1 MPSIWGTTYAAICSL
16 SPFGKRKRDERG
28 DPTAPA
34 AEGNTAM
41 SQNPPGI
48 AAEVGQPI
56 DKTGGDVE
64 ALFHYQQSSREQGEA
79 ARGNSIPLHTGISR
93 VERAQHASATTSL
106 GQRLE
111 ARKVARGLAAPTGSS
126 SHAAALVL
134 SKMTAPTTA
143 VAAGQGTIPLSCT
156 VSQNADLPAPSLN
169 ATHHRQAASSGLS
182 FALRASADIPVSEVQ
197 PKRLMFSTAA
207 DQNPSAVMPPQ
218 PGPIS
223 ASILPHQWMSIPTS
237 INRATHPATP
247 PPTRQL
253 NYSQALHTGLQT
265 QPVQQ
270 QRKEHGYRQ
279 DASIAQQRQRTQTL
293 PLSALDQKE
302 QEQTQ
307 RQHPSQISQQQ
318 PTWGA
323 SMQAQAQPWQHQ
335 SGPTYAGT
343 RQQDPDRNR
352 QQQHPQQQQ
361 QQQGSHSRTDRQQ
374 ARPHSARW
382 NGYQP
387 PQHPRPAT
395 AAELKELQ
403 REHSAE
409 HERNVQARLREPK
422 LKAHEL
428 VDFTTMFEGIDLE
441 DSDRRQRLHD
451 LERNLQQS
459 RMVSS
464 SGPVRARQAAQ
475 QQQGTQAQGM
485 RSDDASRPPTA
496 ADMEAIADRSR
507 NSYSDARTQQ
517 GLLQAQMGN
526 NHGPTSRQ
534 PNGCHPPAAAQQRPQ
549 QPIPAH
555 SPAAHPPPAPAPAPA
570 QRLQQLA
577 LGRHITHTFSSLAQP
592 PHTDLSK
599 QSNHQHQAQPQ
610 LPPQHQA
617 PQQRQRQAQQQPPAR
632 PAPSA
637 QLASLSLR
645 SPAALRVHAR
655 MASTQQEAEQ
665 IRRESKQRVDLILS
679 PALAVPQAEAEEAE
693 EVVLLEDSEPELIED
708 DMGEMDEG
716 EQEEAEVGEGEGE
729 ELEDEGAEGE
739 DEEADAEAGEDD
751 AGDWAVAGE
760 GGVGMPGEGR
770 RGLSGVQKAFVAT
783 VMDRTELTSEVR
795 TSTVRFANR
804 LGIPPSAKGVGGGGQ
819 PPAPVQ
825 GIRLDTA
832 SVGRCPDSPAPDK
845 DVARHLRKYAKPPT
859 PTPEARYDFVTH
871 IPCFPPFSPA
881 QVLARHIGSKLDLP
895 RGKLQCMKRGQW
907 LNDEVINVYMLMLQ
921 ERDGRLRGS
930 APLAT
935 APPPASSSSSRR
947 SPAPSGA
954 PLTLPRCH
962 FFSSFFYNKLYKD
975 LNTYTYANVKR
986 WTTPKKL
993 ETAGQGCKCLLDV
1006 DRIIMPI
1013 HCGMHWTC
1021 AVVDIKNESIYYYDS
1036 LMGEDATLLANLARW
1051 VADEALD
1058 KQGRALDTSRWTL
1071 HHPKHI
1077 PRQRNGCDCGVFAI
1091 TYANY
1096 LGLARPFDFRQ
1107 EVRARAR
1114 RRAPPPAWRLRW
1126 GAGRPGRCAASVPS
1140 CAASSHGALPPLAL
1154 NPPPQLLTLTCAQPP
1169 AARICAELGTT
1180 RHWQV
1185 SPGLD
1190 RRFPVHHPPS
1200 HAPQHLPDMEYFRG
1214 KVLSQLQASM
1224 VE

>member
-783 VMDRTELTSEVR
+783 VMDRTELTSEV
-795 TSTVRFANR
+795 
-804 LGIPPSAKGVGGGGQ
+804 
-819 PPAPVQ
+819 
-825 GIRLDTA
+825 
-832 SVGRCPDSPAPDK
+832 
-845 DVARHLRKYAKPPT
+845 
-859 PTPEARYDFVTH
+859 
-871 IPCFPPFSPA
+871 
-881 QVLARHIGSKLDLP
+881 LARHIGSKLDLP

-921 ERDGRLRGS
+921 LSQPLPPVRLTPP
-930 APLAT
+930 PLTCRQPHSPRSVTAACVAAHRSPPPPRLPPHLPPA
-935 APPPASSSSSRR
+935 APPPP
-947 SPAPSGA
+947 PAP

-1107 EVRARAR
+1107 E
-1114 RRAPPPAWRLRW
+1114 
-1126 GAGRPGRCAASVPS
+1126 
-1140 CAASSHGALPPLAL
+1140 
-1154 NPPPQLLTLTCAQPP
+1154 
-1169 AARICAELGTT
+1169 
-1180 RHWQV
+1180 
-1185 SPGLD
+1185 
-1190 RRFPVHHPPS
+1190 
-1200 HAPQHLPDMEYFRG
+1200 DMEYFRG